1 MQTNTLNDN
10 YTDLTLNDNYT
21 DLLEKQILSITKLSL
36 PNELSGMITKKLKEV
51 VFEERRQEME
61 KLEGRIEKDL
71 ETYKESYGWEIIN
84 NKYQRIKA
92 ERDLIKMIKFEKELE
107 YWKLY
112 VSYNMDGGYHKE
124 MNMKNIKE
132 LCKTN
137 QIKLSKV
144 VNNKRV
150 AYAKKEL
157 LTKLKKK
164 KII

>member
-10 YTDLTLNDNYT
+10 YTN
-21 DLLEKQILSITKLSL
+21 LLEKQVLSITKLSL

-51 VFEERRQEME
+51 VFEERLKEME
-61 KLEGRIEKDL
+61 KLERRIEKDL
-71 ETYKESYGWEIIN
+71 ETYKESSGWDIFN

-92 ERDLIKMIKFEKELE
+92 ERDLTKMIKFEKELE
-107 YWKLY
+107 YWIQRI
-112 VSYNMDGGYHKE
+112 SYNMDNLYGGYHTE

-132 LCKTN
+132 LCKAN
-137 QIKLSKV
+137 QIKLSRV